1 MLSPM
6 VKRQFPEPR
15 RIFQIA
21 SLEVLI
27 APCEVNVD
35 VGQIVNGVAG
45 AVLGGSGNIEGIHA
59 GVVIAQAGKLRGEE
73 IPAQEV
79 IGDFALV
86 RFGLRKQGRKREA
99 LGIELRQDHRYVE
112 DSFLFGDGG
121 VRADAE
127 EPLARLGKA
136 ADGGQGVGVFLCH
149 RFSREMGLSLNA
161 AKGDGCPSLRAYGI
175 KRIGNEATQIVRN
188 AGSGICRGAS

>member
-6 VKRQFPEPR
+6 VKGQFPEPR
-15 RIFQIA
+15 RVFEIA

-79 IGDFALV
+79 V
-86 RFGLRKQGRKREA
+86 
-99 LGIELRQDHRYVE
+99 
-112 DSFLFGDGG
+112 
-121 VRADAE
+121 
-127 EPLARLGKA
+127 
-136 ADGGQGVGVFLCH
+136 
-149 RFSREMGLSLNA
+149 
-161 AKGDGCPSLRAYGI
+161 
-175 KRIGNEATQIVRN
+175 
-188 AGSGICRGAS
+188 